1 MKNETK
7 LTSLVYV
14 FIGIILGLLC
24 FTCLVMCCKQGDI
37 NKQTDSNTIE
47 TEITTISNEYETST
61 VTSITYLTT
70 LCSAVYET
78 NTSKTSATILTSTAD
93 VIGSCSIT
101 SDTTYTTTIKTI
113 TETTITTTVEVIN
126 YVSDMQF
133 IGTFQGTY
141 YPYPEGT
148 LGGSGR
154 KLIDCSIGDGEV
166 KGSIA
171 SRSLFD
177 MFGYDYNG
185 QRTKVYIKCKSCE
198 SLSGYYYLDDST
210 ASYVLGVIDFFYFT
224 DTNCQFYGIGR
235 LFDIEAYV

>member
-7 LTSLVYV
+7 LTSLVYI
-14 FIGIILGLLC
+14 FIEIVLGLLC
-24 FTCLVMCCKQGDI
+24 FICLVMCCKQDDI
-37 NKQTDSNTIE
+37 NRQINSNYVE
-47 TEITTISNEYETST
+47 TEIVTIASEHEISTTTST
-61 VTSITYLTT
+61 TYLTT

-78 NTSKTSATILTSTAD
+78 NTSKTSTIISTTTTD

-101 SDTTYTTTIKTI
+101 LNTTHTTIIETT
-113 TETTITTTVEVIN
+113 TETTMTTTCEIID
-126 YVSDMQF
+126 YYPDMQF
-133 IGTFQGTY
+133 VGTFQGTY

-185 QRTKVYIKCKSCE
+185 QRTKVYIDCKSCE

-210 ASYVLGVIDFFYFT
+210 APYVLGVIDFYYFA

-235 LFDIEAYV
+235 LFDIEVYI

>member
-24 FTCLVMCCKQGDI
+24 FTCLVMCCRRDDI
-37 NKQTDSNTIE
+37 NRQTNSNYIE
-47 TEITTISNEYETST
+47 TEIVTITSESETST
-61 VTSITYLTT
+61 TTFTTHLTT

-78 NTSKTSATILTSTAD
+78 NTSKTSTVGSTTVTD

-101 SDTTYTTTIKTI
+101 SDTTYTTTI
-113 TETTITTTVEVIN
+113 ETVTDTITTTAGEVIN
-126 YVSDMQF
+126 HVSDMQF
-133 IGTFQGTY
+133 VGTFQGTY

-148 LGGSGR
+148 LGGSGK
-154 KLIDCSIGDGEV
+154 KLIDCSVGDGEV

-177 MFGYDYNG
+177 MFGYNYNG
-185 QRTKVYIKCKSCE
+185 QRTKVYINCKSCE

-210 ASYVLGVIDFFYFT
+210 SPYVLGVIDFYYFV

-235 LFDIEAYV
+235 LFDMEVYI